1 MTESITY
8 NPEGSLLRRDQ
19 MEQLNTLKFLA
30 EICRQNDIRWWL
42 SSGTL
47 LGAARHKGFIPWDDD
62 IDIVM
67 LKEDYK
73 RLERILGD
81 LESDEYFFQSI
92 KTDVEYINIFGKLR
106 RKSGCRDAKDRRNA
120 YYKYK
125 GVGLDIFAIEKTN
138 RLSAVIAKFLYHNIQ
153 YPTSYI
159 KIAWVRRPLVRL
171 IEALHLGL
179 IFPLL
184 RIIGKINFTGEYHY
198 VLGTGWP
205 KHTFHM
211 KYTFPLTTAE
221 FEGEQMPV
229 PNDMD
234 AYLTTVFGDWRTLP
248 SEDVIRKSIHCREY
262 LEEIFGTEAKI
273 LEKR

>member
-1 MTESITY
+1 MTENRTY
-8 NPEGSLLRRDQ
+8 NPEGSLLRNDQ
-19 MEQLNTLKFLA
+19 LEQMKTLKFLA
-30 EICRQNDIRWWL
+30 EICRQYDIRWWL

-67 LKEDYK
+67 LRKDYC
-73 RLERILGD
+73 RLEKILRN
-81 LESDEYFFQSI
+81 LESDEYFFQSMR
-92 KTDVEYINIFGKLR
+92 TDVEYINIFSKLR
-106 RKSGCRDAKDRRNA
+106 RKSGSRDAKDRRNA
-120 YYKYK
+120 FYKYK

-159 KIAWVRRPLVRL
+159 KAAWIRRPLVRL
-171 IEALHLGL
+171 VEALHLGL

-205 KHTFHM
+205 RHTFHM

-229 PNDMD
+229 PKDMD
-234 AYLTTVFGDWRTLP
+234 AYLTNVFGDWRSLP
-248 SEDVIRKSIHCREY
+248 SDDVIRKSIHCSEY
-262 LEEIFGTEAKI
+262 REEIFGTDA
-273 LEKR
+273 